1 MFNPVGCEEVCS
13 IQWDAYVFVVTVQ
26 RVLFEHLTTWVAA
39 RGRCSFHIPELSKG
53 AVRSIKEG
61 YTDMSIALSVNHY

>member
-1 MFNPVGCEEVCS
+1 MGCEEVCS
-13 IQWDAYVFVVTVQ
+13 IQWDVRRVFNPVGCKEVCSIQWDAYIFVITVQ

-53 AVRSIKEG
+53 AV
-61 YTDMSIALSVNHY
+61 